1 MRICV
6 FCGSSAGRLPEY
18 RAAAVAFGELLA
30 REGIGLVYGG
40 AHAGLMGV
48 LADSVLANGG
58 EVLGVIPESL
68 VAREIAHKGL
78 TELHVVS
85 SMHERKAQM
94 AALSDAF
101 VALPGGIG
109 TFEELFEVWTWGQLG
124 LHTKPCALLNVAGF
138 YDKLSAFLDFVTGE
152 GFLRQAVRD
161 VLLVENDAAR
171 LVARLRQEVASVP
184 PRDDSSLPTH
194 KLV

>member
-6 FCGSSAGRLPEY
+6 FCGSSLGRLPEY
-18 RAAAVAFGELLA
+18 RSATVAFGQLLA

-48 LADSVLANGG
+48 LADAVLAAGG
-58 EVLGVIPESL
+58 EAIGVIPEPL

-78 TELHVVS
+78 TQLYVVS

-109 TFEELFEVWTWGQLG
+109 TFEELFEVWTWSQLG
-124 LHTKPCALLNVAGF
+124 LHDKPCALLDVAGF
-138 YDKLSAFLDFVTGE
+138 YDKLSAFLDFVTVE
-152 GFLRQAVRD
+152 GFLRQPTRD
-161 VLLVENDAAR
+161 VLLVDSDPQRLLAR
-171 LVARLRQEVASVP
+171 IRQHEGKSH
-184 PRDDSSLPTH
+184 DS
-194 KLV
+194 